1 MKAKNIFTK
10 GFLLASVFALSGCS
24 SFLDEKNWS
33 SQSAEEYYATAEGY
47 ESLINGAYST
57 LKRASY
63 YFIPLKFS
71 DIETVLFL
79 YNFYSCSQSIAYFS
93 KYVYPHGK
101 FTVFHI

>member
-10 GFLLASVFALSGCS
+10 GLLLASVFAVSGCS

-57 LKRASY
+57 
-63 YFIPLKFS
+63 
-71 DIETVLFL
+71 
-79 YNFYSCSQSIAYFS
+79 
-93 KYVYPHGK
+93 
-101 FTVFHI
+101 

>member
-47 ESLINGAYST
+47 ESLIMEP
-57 LKRASY
+57 
-63 YFIPLKFS
+63 IP
-71 DIETVLFL
+71 
-79 YNFYSCSQSIAYFS
+79 
-93 KYVYPHGK
+93 H
-101 FTVFHI
+101 

>member
-1 MKAKNIFTK
+1 MNNDRQKILTDYI
-10 GFLLASVFALSGCS
+10 S
-24 SFLDEKNWS
+24 
-33 SQSAEEYYATAEGY
+33 
-47 ESLINGAYST
+47 I